1 MSIFSSPS
9 IFAGQLYALNC
20 TVTIVTGV
28 LNITWLDG
36 NGNELVEGNGIS
48 FNLVTVANTAQKY
61 DLIFNSFNYSNIG
74 VYTCHASLTVD
85 SGRILFNGNASA
97 NTTVGIKG

>member
-9 IFAGQLYALNC
+9 VFAGQLYALNC
-20 TVTIVTGV
+20 TVRIVAGV

-36 NGNELVEGNGIS
+36 NGKMEGNGIS
-48 FNLVTVANTAQKY
+48 FNLVTVSNTGQRY
-61 DLIFNSFNYSNIG
+61 DLIFNTFNYSNIG

-85 SGRILFNGNASA
+85 SGGILFNGNASA